1 MTSKE
6 IRKAFLDFC
15 AGPAVG
21 QIAADFSGIA
31 AREGFSTEEGKR
43 IAERFLPMDFARAAK
58 DKDVI
63 LARWE
68 DFDEAASRLETVG
81 FQRRGDLG
89 IPWREAFTRS
99 PRLAFAHNLYV
110 CRDGMPAVENHL
122 KLRDFLRSHPYD
134 AERYSAR
141 KFELA
146 ALHPGDVDAYC
157 RGKTELIAEFLAAAG
172 MDEATISEIEAV
184 NLLDP

>member
-1 MTSKE
+1 MAVEVVLYRPEWMEMFESL
-6 IRKAFLDFC
+6 RQFV
-15 AGPAVG
+15 AGALEGINCRIEHVGSTAVPG
-21 QIAADFSGIA
+21 LS
-31 AREGFSTEEGKR
+31 
-43 IAERFLPMDFARAAK
+43 AK
-58 DKDVI
+58 PVIDADVI
-63 LARWE
+63 LTNWE
-68 DFDEAASRLETVG
+68 EFGEAASRLETLG

-99 PRLAFAHNLYV
+99 PHLDFSHNLYV

-122 KLRDFLRSHPYD
+122 KLRDYLRSHPYD

-146 ALHPGDVDAYC
+146 ALHPDDVDAYC

-172 MDEATISEIEAV
+172 MDESAISEIEAV
-184 NLLDP
+184 NLL

>member
-1 MTSKE
+1 MSVEVVLYRPEWTE
-6 IRKAFLDFC
+6 MFEVLRKLVAESLEGIEC
-15 AGPAVG
+15 RIEHVGSTAVPG
-21 QIAADFSGIA
+21 
-31 AREGFSTEEGKR
+31 
-43 IAERFLPMDFARAAK
+43 LAAK
-58 DKDVI
+58 PVIDADVI
-63 LARWE
+63 LARWK
-68 DFDEAASRLETVG
+68 DFDEAASRLEAVG

-110 CRDGMPAVENHL
+110 CRDGMPAVDNHL